1 MSATV
6 FHGAA
11 VFDGARL
18 HAGAALVVEDGR
30 VAAIVPPD
38 EAPAGERV
46 RLDGG
51 VLAPGFIDLQ
61 VNGGGGVMLN
71 DQPDL
76 DGIRDD
82 LRGARAAGD
91 DRAPADADHR
101 HAGGRPARRWRRG
114 SRRRRR
120 GCRGFS
126 GCTSRGRTSTRGARG
141 RTTRG

>member
-1 MSATV
+1 MTRSV
-6 FHGAA
+6 FAGAS

-46 RLDGG
+46 RLGGG
-51 VLAPGFIDLQ
+51 VLAPGFVDLQ

-71 DQPDL
+71 DQPDV
-76 DGIRDD
+76 DGIRAICAAHARLGTTALLPTLITDTP
-82 LRGARAAGD
+82 RGHARGD
-91 DRAPADADHR
+91 R
-101 HAGGRPARRWRRG
+101 GRRRG
-114 SRRRRR
+114 GAAA

-126 GCTSRGRTSTRGARG
+126 GCTSKGRISTRGARA
-141 RTTRG
+141 RTTRR